1 IQPLNSRFQL
11 RDGYIEVTHPNV
23 FKRTPFALLE
33 IFVLMAQHP
42 ENKGVRADTIRLL
55 RDSRHLIDDE
65 FRHDIRNTSL
75 FIELFKS
82 SQGIHR

>member
-1 IQPLNSRFQL
+1 MKS
-11 RDGYIEVTHPNV
+11 
-23 FKRTPFALLE
+23 
-33 IFVLMAQHP
+33 FVLMAQHP

-55 RDSRHLIDDE
+55 RASRHLIDDE

-82 SQGIHR
+82 SQGIHLKLRCMNRIGLLYRSL

>member
-1 IQPLNSRFQL
+1 MQIQPLNSRFQL

-42 ENKGVRADTIRLL
+42 EIRACAPTPFACCATADT
-55 RDSRHLIDDE
+55 
-65 FRHDIRNTSL
+65 
-75 FIELFKS
+75 
-82 SQGIHR
+82 